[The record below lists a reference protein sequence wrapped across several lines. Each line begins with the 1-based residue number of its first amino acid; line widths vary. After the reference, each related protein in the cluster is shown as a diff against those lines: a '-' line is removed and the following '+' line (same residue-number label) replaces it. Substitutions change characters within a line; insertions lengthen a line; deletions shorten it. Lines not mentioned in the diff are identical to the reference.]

1 MGAFTVTRLGVIG
14 GICIAVAVFLTGNTI
29 TFSGAAI
36 KETVPLILFIAA
48 IAIIVFSLMSNGVAI
63 GYAAMVAATIALIQ
77 LVDMFRSD
85 SINFSVRLILLLV
98 GVALALFASITR
110 RRA

>member
-1 MGAFTVTRLGVIG
+1 MRSKTFLGVIG

-48 IAIIVFSLMSNGVAI
+48 IAVIVFSLMSNGVAI

>member
-1 MGAFTVTRLGVIG
+1 MRSNTFLGVIG

-48 IAIIVFSLMSNGVAI
+48 LAIIAFSLMSNRLAI

-77 LVDMFRSD
+77 LVDMLRSD
-85 SINFSVRLILLLV
+85 SINFSVRLIVLLV
-98 GVALALFASITR
+98 GVALALFASVTR